1 MGVDHV
7 HLVADFLRLVAVP
20 AAAIEFLD
28 SQRREAIESWLAGTL
43 PKVVKGTALA
53 LALVYVMVLLLVS
66 LGPWLVLS
74 FLFFGKLI
82 NLVVMK
88 TIGGDS
94 AQLGCAAVAFVLS
107 VVTVIAAVLEK
118 WVIPESWVL
127 SLAYP
132 YETFSVWANG
142 HWLVDWLLPDF
153 TAAGFLAHYRE
164 VVEAAEDWLW
174 DWLAF
179 VYGLYFFVARGIM
192 LVMIGAIQLALFASI
207 ALAAVLVPL
216 TPLHFVMKLSEYL
229 KRRLRFAIPGRLPVI
244 GLLVVMIAELT
255 DFALDIIKVAT

>member
-1 MGVDHV
+1 MGFDHV

-28 SQRREAIESWLAGTL
+28 AQRREAVESWLADTL
-43 PKVVKGTALA
+43 PKVVRGTALA

-66 LGPWLVLS
+66 VGPWLVVI
-74 FLFFGKLI
+74 FFFFGRLI
-82 NLVVMK
+82 SFVV
-88 TIGGDS
+88 TRAVGGES
-94 AQLGCAAVAFVLS
+94 AQLGCAVAAFVVSFVATL
-107 VVTVIAAVLEK
+107 AAVLEK
-118 WVIPESWVL
+118 WVIPESWIL
-127 SLAYP
+127 ALAYP

-142 HWLVDWLLPDF
+142 YWLVDWLLPDF

-164 VVEAAEDWLW
+164 VVKAAEDWLW

-192 LVMIGAIQLALFASI
+192 LVMVGAIQLALFASI
-207 ALAAVLVPL
+207 VLAAVMVPL
-216 TPLHFVMKLSEYL
+216 TPLHFIMKLSEYL